1 MSKGKVMRSNWQDV
15 VTVSFLSSTRGLS
28 LPAKSSS
35 MEEKEEVVM
44 VEMEEL
50 EDTCCVYDSTS

>member
-1 MSKGKVMRSNWQDV
+1 MSKGKVIRSNWQDV

-35 MEEKEEVVM
+35 VEE
-44 VEMEEL
+44 VEMEEQREVEM
-50 EDTCCVYDSTS
+50 EDAC